1 MVDEEMAGA
10 TLTAVTTENA
20 TSVTVDDDRFEVAD
34 GNLKLKDDMSLDF
47 EGDDGG
53 SVVVTI
59 TASGDGE
66 SAEHPVTVTIND
78 VNEMPTIDV
87 RDGEVVPQKDV
98 TSSLTID
105 ESVMGSDLPPL
116 ALIEVMDADAADA
129 TTGQD
134 GADMVTISGDMADYF
149 EVKLDPENGLW
160 LALKADASLD
170 YETVGSSVMLTVTYT
185 DSAGQSA
192 SADVTVM
199 INNVNEAPEVDG
211 EVANAV
217 FVGGQ
222 ENSMEVD
229 LKALFMDPDGDRLT
243 YSLSDN
249 APEWLELSVTIAG
262 SGDDQ
267 TITGTISGTPP
278 ADDDMTVDGVS
289 IIASDDGG
297 LSSEAEFDVVVDAA
311 NDAPTRLELRVRDD
325 DLIVRTTEVD
335 VAENDAG
342 ATLGTIVVRDP
353 DDERHPHGQHEFS
366 FMSGGAA
373 DDRFEVVDGKLK
385 LKDDVSLNYEQGREI
400 ELTITAK
407 DMYVTAPGED
417 DEDTRESISL
427 DVTITVGDVAAGDG
441 PMANKIGDWWV
452 TVDEDLDAEDVLKGD
467 WLSFRL
473 RIDGLDSNPAFS
485 DEDGQTLTFSLADDA
500 PDWLQIDEKGRF
512 TNKAEMLPE
521 TGAYTINVI
530 ATDPDGNSATG
541 SFTLAVAVGDV
552 DHSDNEDPRIRGVIE
567 YEYTEPSGAEF
578 GGQLVAEF
586 TVEDDDLPIAPHPY
600 GTLKVEIVSA
610 TQEGGRNVKSLFNL
624 VEVEGDPD
632 NDPTTTQY
640 QVWTKSAAELAMDD
654 KGKALK
660 TPIKPLDFEA
670 GDDVDI
676 LVRVTD
682 APRTSR
688 IPSESDTQEITIDLN
703 DAEDE
708 APSFDNPS
716 GSTRKVDAMTKM
728 GTTTFTVDQQENNK
742 EIIVLQLADV
752 WSDSDTDTDDLRFKP
767 IDDSGLPDWIS
778 VYGPNRWEIIERRVD
793 VTPSSSP
800 DDRDMVVAIVIDRT
814 AATGNN
820 TDTGVALA
828 SFELTAYDPDGNS
841 TTETISFD
849 VTDRNVAITEDE
861 DDPVVTINGDPNG
874 LGALTMTFDAAQDPD
889 LDGADDAELVVY
901 TWSTIDAGTD
911 TEFGTDDD
919 VTTVIMVSSTPQPLP
934 LDAGLV
940 TGTTARDRTN
950 DFEGLKIEAKVEYYE
965 VNPGNMGIDES
976 MAYTESTDAV
986 EQASSTARTAVSF
999 DVTTA
1004 ATGLSVTIF
1013 ASGEARDTAG
1023 STARLQSS
1031 TDGSSGWQNVS
1042 GTLQDAIADATTG
1055 LTTALTMAVDGNG
1068 DGTTT
1073 TGDGAGL
1080 YYRVVYVYEDEN
1092 GNDVEA
1098 TSEVIQLGT
1107 VADPITGATT
1117 NILGADAGTPVDAGG
1132 TIRVDTQGNDAEV
1145 QWQVR
1150 DNATSPWMDIA
1161 DANDPELD
1169 VMGAYANKDLR
1180 AKVTYTADDD
1190 PATTDVNEDGWPIW
1204 VEYTGVIDV
1213 AGRTNVVPVT
1223 SEATHEV
1230 RVELKAASMGNQ
1242 PTKVEMDSVA
1252 SLFFD
1257 SDGDDLTYTI
1267 TTAPTVTVDATAAQA
1282 GPPAVPAT
1290 PGAAT
1295 DFTAGGVWRVF
1306 ETEDEAG
1313 TDERTDDVHQSLAI
1327 DKNTGKLTY
1336 VTDISQT
1343 HDGNPNDG
1351 SDGGSNVLT
1360 FTITATDNM
1369 ANTATPPTATVT
1381 VRINVAPTAIELN
1394 DGTATAAN
1402 LPAPGMGVTGTAL
1415 TDSNGDVTY
1424 TDDEEND
1431 AAEVATIDVMDQNAS
1446 GDAFGTHKVTLSGR
1460 GSDQFEVVETTT
1472 GDTDGSTWEIR
1483 LKDDAKFD
1491 FEALKLPTETGDSIT
1506 LSITVT
1512 ATDGGGLSTKG
1523 VFSVKV
1529 MDADTDDDP
1538 ETVTPTPVTP
1548 ADPTVPG
1555 LKDDSGGLDDDGPV
1569 VPPPPGASIIDDL
1582 DDLHVDIDLLDEFV
1596 LAIDDIDVA

>member
-1 MVDEEMAGA
+1 MVDENMAGA
-10 TLTAVTTENA
+10 TLTSVMTENA
-20 TSVTVDDDRFEVAD
+20 TSVTVDDERFEVAD

-53 SVVVTI
+53 SVDVTI

-66 SAEHPVTVTIND
+66 SAMHTVTVTIND
-78 VNEMPTIDV
+78 VNEAPTIDV

-134 GADMVTISGDMADYF
+134 GADMVTITGDMADYF

-170 YETVGSSVMLTVTYT
+170 YETVGDSVMLTVTYT
-185 DSAGQSA
+185 DSAGQMA

-278 ADDDMTVDGVS
+278 AGDDMSVDGVS

-297 LSSEAEFDVVVDAA
+297 LSSEASFDVVVDAE

-366 FMSGGAA
+366 FMVGDDA

-385 LKDDVSLNYEQGREI
+385 LKDDVSLNYEQGSEI
-400 ELTITAK
+400 VLTITAK

-417 DEDTRESISL
+417 EEDPRESISL

-441 PMANKIGDWWV
+441 PKANKIGDWWV

-500 PDWLQIDEKGRF
+500 PAWLQIDEKGRF
-512 TNKAEMLPE
+512 TNKAEMLPDP
-521 TGAYTINVI
+521 GAYTINVV

-552 DHSDNEDPRIRGVIE
+552 DDSDNDDPRIRGVIE
-567 YEYTEPSGAEF
+567 YEYTEGG

-600 GTLKVEIVSA
+600 GVLKVQIDSA
-610 TQEGGRNVKSLFNL
+610 MQGTANVKNRFKL

-632 NDPTTTQY
+632 DDPTTTQY
-640 QVWTKSAAELAMDD
+640 QVWTKSAAELAVDD

-670 GDDVDI
+670 GDEVDI
-676 LVRVTD
+676 VVSVTD
-682 APRTSR
+682 APRTAS
-688 IPSESDTQEITIDLN
+688 ITGDTDTQKITVDLN
-703 DAEDE
+703 DAADE
-708 APSFDNPS
+708 APSFSNPS

-728 GTTTFTVDQQENNK
+728 GTTTFKSDQQEDDK
-742 EIIVLQLADV
+742 EVIVLTLTDV
-752 WSDSDTDTDDLRFKP
+752 WSDPDTDVDDLRFSVN
-767 IDDSGLPDWIS
+767 DDNLPDWVD
-778 VYGPNRWEIIERRVD
+778 VYGPREWESIYTRVGD
-793 VTPSSSP
+793 IVEGDSSAR
-800 DDRDMVVAIVIDRT
+800 DNDMVVAIVIDRT

-820 TDTGVALA
+820 TDTGKALA
-828 SFELTAYDPDGNS
+828 SFTITARDPQGNS

-849 VTDRNVAITEDE
+849 VTNTNVAITADE
-861 DDPVVTINGDPNG
+861 DDPVVIIKGDPNG
-874 LGALTMTFDAAQDPD
+874 LGALTMEFDAAQDPD
-889 LDGADDAELVVY
+889 LDSADDAALVVY
-901 TWSTIDAGTD
+901 TWSTIAAGTD
-911 TEFGTDDD
+911 SEFGTDDD
-919 VTTVIMVSSTPQPLP
+919 ETTVIMVSSTPQPLP

-976 MAYTESTDAV
+976 MAYMADTDAV
-986 EQASSTARTAVSF
+986 EQASSPARTGVSF
-999 DVTTA
+999 DVTTN
-1004 ATGLSVTIF
+1004 ATGVNVTIV
-1013 ASGEARDTAG
+1013 ATGDAADANG
-1023 STARLQSS
+1023 SAKLQSS
-1031 TDGSSGWQNVS
+1031 TDGSSGWQNVATAVANTSAGPAAITS
-1042 GTLQDAIADATTG
+1042 GLDVDA
-1055 LTTALTMAVDGNG
+1055 NG

-1073 TGDGAGL
+1073 TGDGGGL
-1080 YYRVVYVYEDEN
+1080 YYRVVYTYD
-1092 GNDVEA
+1092 DDKTA
-1098 TSEVIQLGT
+1098 MSDVIQLGSLSEPVT
-1107 VADPITGATT
+1107 AGAVT
-1117 NILGADAGTPVDAGG
+1117 NILGADADTPVDAGG
-1132 TIRVDTQGNDAEV
+1132 TIRVDTEGNDADV

-1150 DNATSPWMDIA
+1150 DSATSPWMDIA
-1161 DANDPELD
+1161 DADEVELD

-1180 AKVTYTADDD
+1180 AKVTYTGDDD

-1204 VEYTGVIDV
+1204 VEYTEIIDV

-1242 PTKVEMDSVA
+1242 PTAIEMDSVA

-1257 SDGDDLTYTI
+1257 SDGDNLTYTI
-1267 TTAPTVTVDATAAQA
+1267 TAAPTVTVDAIAAQE

-1290 PGAAT
+1290 PGAET

-1313 TDERTDDVHQSLAI
+1313 TDERTDDVHQSLAV

-1336 VTDISQT
+1336 VTDLSQN
-1343 HDGNPNDG
+1343 HDGTDTDG
-1351 SDGGSNVLT
+1351 TGNTLT

-1369 ANTATPPTATVT
+1369 ANTTTPPTATVT

-1402 LPAPGMGVTGTAL
+1402 LPMPAMGVTGTAL

-1424 TDDEEND
+1424 MDDEEND
-1431 AAEVATIDVMDQNAS
+1431 AAEVATINVMDQNLTT
-1446 GDAFGTHKVTLSGR
+1446 DKFGTHKVTLSGR

-1491 FEALKLPTETGDSIT
+1491 FEALKKPTETGDSIT

-1512 ATDGGGLSTKG
+1512 ATDGGDLSTKG

-1538 ETVTPTPVTP
+1538 DEEEEETRETP
-1548 ADPTVPG
+1548 DPEVPG

-1569 VPPPPGASIIDDL
+1569 VPPPDPGMFIDDL
-1582 DDLHVDIDLLDEFV
+1582 IDLHVDGDLFDDFV
-1596 LAIDDIDVA
+1596 LAIDDIDIA